1 MRRTTLFT
9 PEVVDM
15 IRREVAGGVSLE
27 SIARQ
32 VGCTVGTLRV
42 RCSEKG
48 IHLRRDR
55 AWVPISLTTYIEEKL
70 KAAAALKGVTVAQL
84 AAALIAC
91 CVADDIVDAVLD
103 GFIFE
108 CASEPAPTIVPIE
121 GPAS

>member
-1 MRRTTLFT
+1 MRRTTMFT
-9 PEVVDM
+9 PEVVNM

-32 VGCTVGTLRV
+32 IGCTVGTLRV

-48 IHLRRDR
+48 IRLRRDR
-55 AWVPISLTTYIEEKL
+55 AWVPIRLTTYTEEKL

-91 CVADDIVDAVLD
+91 CVADDIVEAVLD

-108 CASEPAPTIVPIE
+108 CASEPTPTIVPIE

>member
-15 IRREVAGGVSLE
+15 IRREVAGGVSIE

-55 AWVPISLTTYIEEKL
+55 AWVPIRLTTYTEEKL

-84 AAALIAC
+84 AAALVAC
-91 CVADDIVDAVLD
+91 CVADNIVDAVLD

-108 CASEPAPTIVPIE
+108 CASQPRRRWFPSKR
-121 GPAS
+121 PAS